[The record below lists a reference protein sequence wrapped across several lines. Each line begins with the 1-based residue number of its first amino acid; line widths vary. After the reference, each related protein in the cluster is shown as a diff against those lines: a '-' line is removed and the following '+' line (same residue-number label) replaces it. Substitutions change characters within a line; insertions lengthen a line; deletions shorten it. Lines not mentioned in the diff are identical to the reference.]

1 MIKFHRRI
9 LNIKKLIKTS
19 FSKINKPMEKEDKQF
34 WKKPETSPTTFKTG
48 LKVNNTLWREEKTE
62 FIPEKG
68 RRVNWYICGPTVY
81 SHSHLGHAKTY
92 LCFDTIRK
100 IMTRYFKYDVFQ
112 VMNITDIDDKIIK
125 RSQEEKKDFFEFG
138 KYWEKDF
145 FEVCQKLEI
154 DPPDVITRVT
164 EFVPEV
170 VEYIQKIIDNGFA
183 YESNGSVYFNVP
195 AFIKSGKVYPRLRTM
210 KLKKEIELE
219 KQEKEKKVEEPK
231 VEEKKVEN
239 TKAPK
244 TEEQNEKKD
253 KRDFALWKCSKP
265 GEPKWDS
272 PWGKGRPGWHIE
284 CSVMCSA
291 ELPTPVDIHTGG
303 EDLKF
308 PHHDNE
314 IAQSEAHDLCEQ
326 WMNYF
331 LHTGHMH
338 IKGRKMSKSLK
349 NFITIRNI
357 LETVPPKVLRI
368 YYNLVNYDS
377 LLNYDPSDDF
387 VQARGVEKTFKEF
400 LQTCDFHL
408 MYQNEKILG
417 QSQKLNKVERDIF
430 ENLRNLKIE
439 IHEALCDNFGV
450 PKVLLGLQ
458 KFINTLN
465 IYIKEN
471 EKNVKFTVLK
481 TARDF
486 VSEML
491 WCLGLDYTS
500 NNSSENENKFID
512 TFVNM
517 RNDIRE
523 IGKKNKNSELL
534 KVSDKYR
541 ESLINDFSIKIEDAT
556 NIWKRLDAEDR
567 EREINNKKRKEEEK
581 KKVEEN
587 KNKKTEDQE
596 DGKNK
601 VDPNSIEWLFT
612 EFGTLNKY
620 KNFEKD
626 DKGLPFKDPNG
637 KQISKKNRKYVE
649 KVYKKQKAKYE
660 AYLKNKSD

>member
-1 MIKFHRRI
+1 MIKIHRI
-9 LNIKKLIKTS
+9 LKIKKLIKKP
-19 FSKINKPMEKEDKQF
+19 FHKINKPTMEKEDVQF
-34 WKKPETSPTTFKTG
+34 WKKPEINENTFKTG
-48 LKVNNTLWREEKTE
+48 LKVNNTLWRDEKTE
-62 FIPEKG
+62 FIPKDG

-125 RSQEEKKDFFEFG
+125 NSKEQGRDFFEFG
-138 KYWEKDF
+138 KFWEKDF
-145 FEVCQKLEI
+145 FEICQMLEI
-154 DPPDVITRVT
+154 DPPNVITRVT

-170 VEYIQKIIDNGFA
+170 VEYINKIIDNGFA

-195 AFIKSGKVYPRLRTM
+195 AFIESGKVYPRLRTM
-210 KLKKEIELE
+210 KLKNEIETE
-219 KQEKEKKVEEPK
+219 EKEKKEKKEQT
-231 VEEKKVEN
+231 EEKN
-239 TKAPK
+239 TKAPE
-244 TEEQNEKKD
+244 TNEQSEKKD
-253 KRDFALWKCSKP
+253 KRDFALWKNSKP
-265 GEPKWDS
+265 GEPNWES

-314 IAQSEAHDLCEQ
+314 IAQSEAHDMCEQ

-357 LETVPPKVLRI
+357 IKTVPPKVLRI
-368 YYNLVNYDS
+368 YYNLVNYDA
-377 LLNYDPSDDF
+377 LLNYNPKDDF
-387 VQARGVEKTFKEF
+387 VQARGVEKTFREF

-408 MYQNEKILG
+408 KYQNEKILG
-417 QSQKLNKVERDIF
+417 QSQKLNQAERDIF
-430 ENLRNLKIE
+430 EDLRNLKLE

-458 KFINTLN
+458 KFISSLN
-465 IYIKEN
+465 GYIKEN
-471 EKNVKFTVLK
+471 DKNSKFTVLK

-491 WCLGLDYTS
+491 WCLGLDYTT
-500 NNSSENENKFID
+500 NNSSDNENKVID
-512 TFVNM
+512 TFVKM

-523 IGKKNKNSELL
+523 IGKKTKNTELL

-541 ESLINDFSIKIEDAT
+541 ETMIKEFSIKIEDAT
-556 NIWKRLDAEDR
+556 NIWKRLDAEDI
-567 EREINNKKRKEEEK
+567 ERELNNKTKQ
-581 KKVEEN
+581 
-587 KNKKTEDQE
+587 KKTKQNEKEQNEDE
-596 DGKNK
+596 VKF
-601 VDPNSIEWLFT
+601 PECLFT
-612 EFGTLNKY
+612 EFGSLNKY
-620 KNFEKD
+620 KNFKMD
-626 DKGLPFKDPNG
+626 DQGLPFEDPNG
-637 KQISKKNRKYVE
+637 KPISKKNRKYVE
-649 KVYKKQKAKYE
+649 KVYKKQKQKYDE
-660 AYLKNKSD
+660 DLKTKSD

>member
-1 MIKFHRRI
+1 MIKIHRI
-9 LNIKKLIKTS
+9 LKIKKLIKKP
-19 FSKINKPMEKEDKQF
+19 FHKINKPTMEKEDVQF
-34 WKKPETSPTTFKTG
+34 WKKPEINENTFKTG
-48 LKVNNTLWREEKTE
+48 LKVNNTLWRDEKTE
-62 FIPEKG
+62 FIPKDG

-125 RSQEEKKDFFEFG
+125 NSKEQGRDFFEFG
-138 KYWEKDF
+138 KFWEKDF
-145 FEVCQKLEI
+145 FEICQMLEI
-154 DPPDVITRVT
+154 DPPNVITRVT

-170 VEYIQKIIDNGFA
+170 VEYINKIIDNGFA

-195 AFIKSGKVYPRLRTM
+195 AFIESGKVYPRLRTM
-210 KLKKEIELE
+210 KLKNEIETE
-219 KQEKEKKVEEPK
+219 EKEKKEKKEQT
-231 VEEKKVEN
+231 EEKN
-239 TKAPK
+239 TKAPE
-244 TEEQNEKKD
+244 TNEQSEKKD
-253 KRDFALWKCSKP
+253 KRDFALWKNSKP
-265 GEPKWDS
+265 GEPNWES

-314 IAQSEAHDLCEQ
+314 IAQSEAHDMCEQ

-357 LETVPPKVLRI
+357 IKTVPPKVLRI
-368 YYNLVNYDS
+368 YYNLVNYDA
-377 LLNYDPSDDF
+377 LLNYNPKDDF
-387 VQARGVEKTFKEF
+387 VQARGVEKTFREF

-408 MYQNEKILG
+408 KYQNEKILG
-417 QSQKLNKVERDIF
+417 QSQKLNQAERDIF
-430 ENLRNLKIE
+430 EDLRNLKLE

-458 KFINTLN
+458 KFISSLN
-465 IYIKEN
+465 GYIKEN
-471 EKNVKFTVLK
+471 DKNSKFTVLK

-491 WCLGLDYTS
+491 WCLGLDYTT
-500 NNSSENENKFID
+500 NNSSDNENKVID
-512 TFVNM
+512 TFVKM

-523 IGKKNKNSELL
+523 IGKKTKNTELL

-541 ESLINDFSIKIEDAT
+541 ETMIKEFSIKIEDAT
-556 NIWKRLDAEDR
+556 NIWKRLDAEDI
-567 EREINNKKRKEEEK
+567 ERELNNKTKQ
-581 KKVEEN
+581 
-587 KNKKTEDQE
+587 KKTKQNEKGQNEDE
-596 DGKNK
+596 DEVKF
-601 VDPNSIEWLFT
+601 PECLFT
-612 EFGTLNKY
+612 EFGSLNKY
-620 KNFEKD
+620 KNFKKD
-626 DKGLPFKDPNG
+626 DQGLPFEDPNG
-637 KQISKKNRKYVE
+637 KPISKKNRKYVE
-649 KVYKKQKAKYE
+649 KVYKKQKQKYDE
-660 AYLKNKSD
+660 DLKTKSD